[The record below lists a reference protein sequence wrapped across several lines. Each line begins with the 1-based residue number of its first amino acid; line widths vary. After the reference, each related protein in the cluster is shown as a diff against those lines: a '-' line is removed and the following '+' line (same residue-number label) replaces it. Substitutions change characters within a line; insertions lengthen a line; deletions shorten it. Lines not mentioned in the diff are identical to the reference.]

1 MATTVT
7 VNDGY
12 VGKAAGG
19 IIGKAFKEADT
30 IARNLIT
37 FLPNVNSKVFLR
49 KIAYT
54 DGTVAYTCGFTPE
67 GAIDLTKKEL
77 DPVKLMNPISICKE
91 DFRLSWSGDLEGAS
105 AWNDNAP
112 ADIMEAIQLEVL
124 SSTAERTDSVIWNG
138 DSANTNEWDGF
149 ITLFDADA
157 AVIKAGNGIT
167 SITAAIT
174 PANVIGALAQV
185 KSAIPVALRRK
196 SLVFGVSPDVAD
208 AYDGA
213 LIAAGISNGLGGNA
227 NTQMQYGRY
236 TLEVINGLP
245 DNTIVAY
252 DRANLVFGTGLGAD
266 HNELRLVDEDEVGL
280 LTGQIRGKMV
290 YNGGC
295 QYYNSEEIVWY
306 LTTTV

>member
-12 VGKAAGG
+12 VGKVAGG

-49 KIAYT
+49 KISYT

-67 GAIDLTKKEL
+67 GAVSLTKKEL

-91 DFRLSWSGDLEGAS
+91 DFRMSWSGDLEGAS

-112 ADIMEAIQLEVL
+112 SDIMEAIQVEVL
-124 SSTAERTDSVIWNG
+124 SSTAERTDRVIWTG

-149 ITLFDADA
+149 TTLFGADA
-157 AVIKAGNGIT
+157 GVIKAGNGIT
-167 SITAAIT
+167 SITAAVT
-174 PANVIGALAQV
+174 EANVIGVLNQV

-196 SLVFGVSPDVAD
+196 SIVIAVSPDVAD

-213 LIAAGISNGLGGNA
+213 LIAAGISNGLGGDA
-227 NTQMQYGRY
+227 NTTQKFGRY
-236 TLEVINGLP
+236 TLETINGLP

-252 DRANLVFGTGLGAD
+252 DKTNLVFGTGLAQD
-266 HNELRLVDEDEVGL
+266 HNELRLVDEDEIGL
-280 LTGQIRGKMV
+280 LTGQVRGKMV

-306 LTTTV
+306 LTTA